1 MILVFPQG
9 ELINN
14 IWRDKSKNFNVYLS
28 TEWLAVF
35 NLQTWEVS
43 SNKTVSYHI
52 VYTPYFT
59 QIMICA
65 NDTLC
70 LILFQGPKNSK
81 ISSRLP

>member
-9 ELINN
+9 QLINN

-28 TEWLAVF
+28 TEWLAV
-35 NLQTWEVS
+35 LVS